1 MTVTVL
7 YTDSDKVRAAAGID
21 DADISDGDLTASSV
35 AEELTVDLNQ
45 WCPTHAAI
53 KAAGII
59 ETPAPS
65 AEEANRWLLLQLY
78 CQFMGAAI
86 VAGQAYRIL
95 QKITDGKNQ
104 QARYNSLHWD
114 EVQRSLYEKAAKYR
128 RLLEEAMGTAGVA
141 VNYPVMSAST
151 PTFDPITG

>member
-21 DADISDGDLTASSV
+21 DADISDVDLTASSV
-35 AEELTVDLNQ
+35 AEELTVDLNA
-45 WCPTHAAI
+45 WCPTHASI
-53 KAAGII
+53 QAAG
-59 ETPAPS
+59 TASSPTA
-65 AEEANRWLLLQLY
+65 AEANQWLLLQLY

-128 RLLEEAMGTAGVA
+128 RLLEEALGTAGVA

>member
-1 MTVTVL
+1 MTVDVL

-21 DADISDGDLTASSV
+21 DADISDADLTASSI
-35 AEELTVDLNQ
+35 AEELTVDLNG
-45 WCPTHAAI
+45 WCPTHASI
-53 KAAGII
+53 QAAG
-59 ETPAPS
+59 TAPS
-65 AEEANRWLLLQLY
+65 PTAAEANQWLLLQLY

-114 EVQRSLYEKAAKYR
+114 EVQKALYEKAAKYR
-128 RLLEEAMGTAGVA
+128 KLLEEALGTAGAA
-141 VNYPVMSAST
+141 VDYPVMSASV